1 METKIVYVVY
11 GSRTEIS
18 KFIAFLVSGEW
29 AFNYS
34 GEYLYFSN
42 DPTELI
48 KEAGMDLKAV
58 TEHWCTNCFGFKDA
72 PKEYNSSVERSEE
85 IVKADTIIKTNNLT
99 TASKYMEFFKTHGAT
114 EIRDPETRQK
124 GGRKYLYNGK
134 VNYLYQ
140 F

>member
-11 GSRTEIS
+11 GLRTEIS

-72 PKEYNSSVERSEE
+72 PKEYNSSVERSEADFLLALLKEAPGRYYLKESLIKLLE
-85 IVKADTIIKTNNLT
+85 IDRSDLPADKFVGIDFNI
-99 TASKYMEFFKTHGAT
+99 FK
-114 EIRDPETRQK
+114 
-124 GGRKYLYNGK
+124 N
-134 VNYLYQ
+134 

>member
-18 KFIAFLVSGEW
+18 NLIAFLVSGEW

-48 KEAGMDLKAV
+48 KEAGI
-58 TEHWCTNCFGFKDA
+58 
-72 PKEYNSSVERSEE
+72 S
-85 IVKADTIIKTNNLT
+85 
-99 TASKYMEFFKTHGAT
+99 
-114 EIRDPETRQK
+114 
-124 GGRKYLYNGK
+124 
-134 VNYLYQ
+134 
-140 F
+140 

>member
-34 GEYLYFSN
+34 GEYLHFSN

-72 PKEYNSSVERSEE
+72 PKEYNSSVERSEADFLLALLKETPGRYYLKESLIKLLE
-85 IVKADTIIKTNNLT
+85 IDRSDLPADKFVGIDFNI
-99 TASKYMEFFKTHGAT
+99 FK
-114 EIRDPETRQK
+114 
-124 GGRKYLYNGK
+124 N
-134 VNYLYQ
+134 

>member
-11 GSRTEIS
+11 GLRTEIS

-48 KEAGMDLKAV
+48 KEAGIV
-58 TEHWCTNCFGFKDA
+58 TYA
-72 PKEYNSSVERSEE
+72 R
-85 IVKADTIIKTNNLT
+85 L
-99 TASKYMEFFKTHGAT
+99 
-114 EIRDPETRQK
+114 R
-124 GGRKYLYNGK
+124 
-134 VNYLYQ
+134 
-140 F
+140 

>member
-72 PKEYNSSVERSEE
+72 PKEYNSSVERSEADFLLALLKEAPGRYYLKESLIKLLE
-85 IVKADTIIKTNNLT
+85 IDRSDLPADKFVGIDFNI
-99 TASKYMEFFKTHGAT
+99 FK
-114 EIRDPETRQK
+114 
-124 GGRKYLYNGK
+124 N
-134 VNYLYQ
+134 